1 MRLRNKFL
9 MIFSQN
15 ILSIKITSKD
25 IQDLLLDLIRKII
38 QSIFNFGLSKIPFS
52 LFIQNTSI
60 CSQKLLLQFI
70 LKNQYLIFLQQRKE
84 NSSITSNSTIMEKVE
99 NTLRKMMKRMKM
111 SNTKRSFGKSRTKKI
126 DLKIEMEITLVKKK
140 YGMIHIIISKLI
152 QHLVMIF
159 T

>member
-25 IQDLLLDLIRKII
+25 IQDHHLDLILKII
-38 QSIFNFGLSKIPFS
+38 LSIFNFGLSKIPFS

-70 LKNQYLIFLQQRKE
+70 QRNQYLIFQQQRKE
-84 NSSITSNSTIMEKVE
+84 NSSITSNSTIMVKVVS
-99 NTLRKMMKRMKM
+99 TQRKMMKKMKII
-111 SNTKRSFGKSRTKKI
+111 NTKKSFGKSRTKKI
-126 DLKIEMEITLVKKK
+126 DSKIEMETTLVKKK
-140 YGMIHIIISKLI
+140 YGMILIIISKLM